1 METWKTLLQE
11 TQQKGRKNG
20 TYKISKSSMNIKY
33 ILIKKFNLLLQLLKP
48 NNFIFNYHT
57 YEKS

>member
-11 TQQKGRKNG
+11 TQQKGEKYG

-33 ILIKKFNLLLQLLKP
+33 VLIKNLSSYC
-48 NNFIFNYHT
+48 NY
-57 YEKS
+57 